1 MELTLESAFST
12 GGLVGHLSYLLLVIS
27 MVMRVMWLL
36 RVLVILS
43 AFAAIAYD
51 FIWLKD
57 PVGVFWES
65 LLVLVNIVQLS
76 VTYAQN
82 RLEKFHGH
90 EASFVHEA
98 FPGLSNTLKRKIIK
112 KGRWL
117 HADAGTELT
126 RAGEPVEKL
135 IYIAE
140 GTVKII
146 GAETT
151 VGHCRAGDFVGEMT
165 VLTKAPATG
174 TAIAETPIRYWAITG
189 DELRSLVAANEEI
202 NQAVYA
208 SFHRNMLTKLV
219 AANRLLDKSGGVS
232 IA

>member
-12 GGLVGHLSYLLLVIS
+12 GGLVGHLSYLLLIVS
-27 MVMRVMWLL
+27 MVMRVMWVL
-36 RVLVILS
+36 RVFVILS
-43 AFAAIAYD
+43 AFTAIAYD

-76 VTYAQN
+76 ITYAQT
-82 RLEKFHGH
+82 RFEKFTDH
-90 EASFVHEA
+90 EASFVHGA
-98 FPGLSNTLKRKIIK
+98 FPGLSNTLKRKVIR
-112 KGRWL
+112 KGHWL
-117 HADAGTELT
+117 EADAGTVIT

-135 IYIAE
+135 VFIAD
-140 GTVKII
+140 GTV
-146 GAETT
+146 
-151 VGHCRAGDFVGEMT
+151 
-165 VLTKAPATG
+165 
-174 TAIAETPIRYWAITG
+174 TPIRYWAIRG
-189 DELRSLVAANEEI
+189 DDLRSLVESNEEI

-219 AANRLLDKSGGVS
+219 EANRLLDKSGGMS